1 MQTRTLFRVVAIALT
16 GAAMIGQPRASA
28 DKVNRDRADGE
39 KLNVDSTPSFFI
51 NGRKFH
57 GPPTFEEFKDW
68 IEEEL
73 NK

>member
-1 MQTRTLFRVVAIALT
+1 
-16 GAAMIGQPRASA
+16 G
-28 DKVNRDRADGE
+28 DGE
-39 KLNVDSTPSFFI
+39 KVNVDSTPTLFI

-57 GPPTFEEFKDW
+57 GPPTYDELKDW